1 MKSSTRQRSWW
12 KLGVRWLKL
21 VLRSPVVFRW
31 CLLAFRVS
39 EAVRLWLMHGG
50 R

>member
-1 MKSSTRQRSWW
+1 MSVQSSARQRSWW
-12 KLGVRWLKL
+12 KQFLRRLKG

-31 CLLAFRVS
+31 CLLALRIS
-39 EAVRLWLMHGG
+39 ETLRHWFN